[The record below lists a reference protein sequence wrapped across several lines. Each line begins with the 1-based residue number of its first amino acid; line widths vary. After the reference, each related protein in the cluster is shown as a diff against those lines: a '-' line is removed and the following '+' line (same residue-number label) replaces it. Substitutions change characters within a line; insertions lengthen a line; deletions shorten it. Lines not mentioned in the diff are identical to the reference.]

1 MFFIKRKGKKNSSF
15 LHSSAKVQIKSA
27 RTMHVNLQRAGES
40 MKEDAQ
46 QKAGRAVPLHNLP
59 KETPLVTQAGTPKR
73 NLMNKSRDGSHEICS
88 GVKHMQC

>member
-40 MKEDAQ
+40 MKEDSQ
-46 QKAGRAVPLHNLP
+46 QKAGRAVSLHNLP
-59 KETPLVTQAGTPKR
+59 KEMPLVTQAGTPKR
-73 NLMNKSRDGSHEICS
+73 NPMN
-88 GVKHMQC
+88 